1 MLKLKEQLDIEGMK
15 RKNIIEMGLGY
26 TAMIRIFSQKSKAKI
41 EAKLEELFSHL
52 AEISTRDD
60 YESCHRSFCE
70 WFTREVRTA
79 EKNLSNGGLQPS
91 QQSSFGQAAKVLDIA
106 IKVYV
111 YYCAQPTPEIAQRIV
126 PLLHGAIDTPILAYL
141 KKCKSA
147 TLKINATTIK
157 GVDLRVYRDLQSILL
172 AESLSVNLHP
182 VEFEDL
188 LWRQLN
194 R

>member
-1 MLKLKEQLDIEGMK
+1 MCCEGGA
-15 RKNIIEMGLGY
+15 R
-26 TAMIRIFSQKSKAKI
+26 
-41 EAKLEELFSHL
+41 ELCV
-52 AEISTRDD
+52 AENDLR
-60 YESCHRSFCE
+60 H
-70 WFTREVRTA
+70 W
-79 EKNLSNGGLQPS
+79 GLQAG
-91 QQSSFGQAAKVLDIA
+91 QQSTFGQAAKVRDIA
-106 IKVYV
+106 IKVSV
-111 YYCAQPTPEIAQRIV
+111 YYCGQPTPEIAQRIV

>member
-1 MLKLKEQLDIEGMK
+1 MEGGGMLELEGQVDIRGKK

-91 QQSSFGQAAKVLDIA
+91 QQSSSYPAAKVLHIA
-106 IKVYV
+106 NKVYV
-111 YYCAQPTPEIAQRIV
+111 YY
-126 PLLHGAIDTPILAYL
+126 Y
-141 KKCKSA
+141 
-147 TLKINATTIK
+147 
-157 GVDLRVYRDLQSILL
+157 
-172 AESLSVNLHP
+172 
-182 VEFEDL
+182 
-188 LWRQLN
+188 
-194 R
+194 